1 VTGKKLDALDV
12 TEGRSLH
19 DLVEGRV
26 EASGRE
32 ALDYH
37 GLFLQGANPE
47 NGSPGDIR
55 VQAEGHVG
63 TITYLSS
70 EDYDDVLELV
80 DDLDALRI
88 EWENHIE
95 HGSLEDLV
103 EFAGPKV
110 TADSEKAED
119 SDLHHY
125 VPPREE
131 VEA

>member
-1 VTGKKLDALDV
+1 MSRKKLDALNV

-26 EASGRE
+26 EVSGRE

-37 GLFLQGANPE
+37 GLFLQGTRPE
-47 NGSPGDIR
+47 NGVPGDIR

-63 TITYLSS
+63 TITHLSS
-70 EDYDDVLELV
+70 DDYNDVLELV
-80 DDLDALRI
+80 DDLNALLL

-95 HGSLEDLV
+95 HSSEEDLV
-103 EFAGPKV
+103 EFAGQKATDDP
-110 TADSEKAED
+110 EKAEG
-119 SDLHHY
+119 SDLY
-125 VPPREE
+125 VHVPAREE